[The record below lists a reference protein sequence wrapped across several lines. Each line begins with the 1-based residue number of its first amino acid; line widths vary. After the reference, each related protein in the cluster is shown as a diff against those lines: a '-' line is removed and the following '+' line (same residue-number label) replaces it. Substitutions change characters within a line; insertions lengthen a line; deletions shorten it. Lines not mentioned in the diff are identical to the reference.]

1 MTLEPPRRIRV
12 GAPGSTARFAV
23 LAAVVAVL
31 VVAAVIDPFGPSLH
45 DPDAAASVLY
55 FDRIASGQRLEAFVP
70 TTPKPLLT
78 LLYGASWSLT
88 GDWRLLGLWTLVA
101 LAVAVAASTA
111 LLLRVGGRPAAVFAV
126 VALVASPTV
135 VVETAAANSLIWG
148 LAGWAV
154 AGLAIVGG
162 PRRAWIGGLALAAAA
177 TFRTETLVVI
187 ALATAGVAL
196 LAIRPALADAGR
208 EAVRGMDGAGRR
220 APGHSPA
227 REWSGLLL
235 GWLAVPLAALHD
247 LLLTGDPFSWLGV
260 PAGYTAITTPDLRPT
275 PPLDFAADLVARYA
289 GEPLLVGL
297 AVVGI
302 GWLVARRQVALA
314 TGLLGL
320 TAGIAALIG
329 FVAWRGVFVTA
340 RYFEQVDLGLIGA
353 AAVGV
358 GAVVSWLNGR
368 VGGGRSARALP
379 DRWRG
384 ALGVAVACA
393 LAVVVTAPT
402 SLFDAGLAT
411 RLRTVRA
418 ASDHAAGALP
428 ALRAALAADGS
439 PVPTATTGPAG
450 RAVVDPA
457 QATLLVPRALW
468 TRLAVEL
475 DAPLTRV
482 ADSWLAFREDGP
494 LAVVRP
500 GQTVYHDRSADNP
513 PDLYAPLEIEAP
525 LVSGS
530 IRLVPVAIDPAA
542 GTWIVAIEAP

>member
-1 MTLEPPRRIRV
+1 VTREPPRRIRL
-12 GAPGSTARFAV
+12 GAPGSTAGIAV
-23 LAAVVAVL
+23 LAAVVAVAL
-31 VVAAVIDPFGPSLH
+31 VAAVIDPFGPSLH

-78 LLYGASWSLT
+78 LLYGASWSLA
-88 GDWRLLGLWTLVA
+88 GDWRLLGLWTLA
-101 LAVAVAASTA
+101 AFAVAVAASTA
-111 LLLRVGGRPAAVFAV
+111 LLLRIGGRPAAAFAV
-126 VALVASPTV
+126 LALVASPTIA
-135 VVETAAANSLIWG
+135 VEVAGANSLIWG

-154 AGLAIVGG
+154 AGLAIAGG
-162 PRRAWIGGLALAAAA
+162 PRRAWVAGLALAAAA
-177 TFRTETLVVI
+177 TFRTETLVVV

-196 LAIRPALADAGR
+196 LSIRPGLADEGGGGDAAAGI
-208 EAVRGMDGAGRR
+208 A
-220 APGHSPA
+220 APGPSTA

-235 GWLAVPLAALHD
+235 GWLAVPIAALHD
-247 LLLTGDPFSWLGV
+247 LLLTGDPLSWLGV

-302 GWLVARRQVALA
+302 GWLVARRQIALA
-314 TGLLGL
+314 TGFVGL

-358 GAVVSWLNGR
+358 GAVASWLNGR
-368 VGGGRSARALP
+368 VGGGPSTRAVP

-384 ALGVAVACA
+384 VLGVAVAGA

-402 SLFDAGLAT
+402 MFFDGGLAT

-418 ASDHAAGALP
+418 ASDHVADALP
-428 ALRAALAADGS
+428 ALRAALAADRS
-439 PVPTATTGPAG
+439 PVPAATTVPAG
-450 RAVVDPA
+450 RAVVDPV
-457 QATLLVPRALW
+457 QATLLVPRPLW

-475 DAPLTRV
+475 GVPLTRV

-500 GQTVYHDRSADNP
+500 GQTVYHDRSADTP
-513 PDLYAPLEIEAP
+513 PDLYAPLEIEAA

-530 IRLVPVAIDPAA
+530 VRLVPVAIDPAA
-542 GTWIVAIEAP
+542 GTWILAIEAP